1 MRQAGQIE
9 AISPAKGT
17 LSNIG
22 QKHRRRKAFLGSE
35 SKFVSYV
42 KLLCKLVYVNRLGG
56 RRRIAL
62 HGRKRARYGMRSI
75 HRVPYLAL
83 TDDHDLYSP
92 ASSVF
97 SPPVHFRDFH
107 HGLFPPCGLPDR
119 CAGVPALFPG
129 PPAAQQPRL
138 EHLRH
143 DRVARAVFLVVKPE
157 RLGLVQPGCSAGAC
171 AGFIPLPSWR
181 NSVSTICALFTP

>member
-62 HGRKRARYGMRSI
+62 RGQKRARYGMRSI

-83 TDDHDLYSP
+83 TDDHALYSP

-107 HGLFPPCGLPDR
+107 HGLFPPRGLLDR

-129 PPAAQQPRL
+129 PPAAQQPRRRGTRKQGGSQIQAAL
-138 EHLRH
+138 PEG
-143 DRVARAVFLVVKPE
+143 RVSQSDAC
-157 RLGLVQPGCSAGAC
+157 QPCQRVRSQSRC
-171 AGFIPLPSWR
+171 QRRW
-181 NSVSTICALFTP
+181 

>member
-9 AISPAKGT
+9 AISSAKGT

-42 KLLCKLVYVNRLGG
+42 KLLCKQDYVNRLSG

-62 HGRKRARYGMRSI
+62 RGRKRARYGMRSI

-92 ASSVF
+92 ESSVF

-107 HGLFPPCGLPDR
+107 HGTSTCELQYSDLIKHSTFVGLHKVDNDNPH
-119 CAGVPALFPG
+119 
-129 PPAAQQPRL
+129 QS
-138 EHLRH
+138 E
-143 DRVARAVFLVVKPE
+143 
-157 RLGLVQPGCSAGAC
+157 
-171 AGFIPLPSWR
+171 
-181 NSVSTICALFTP
+181 